1 MVLRQKKNILKG
13 SIFVDF
19 GIRKL
24 VIYTILMT
32 CKFVG
37 LGIQGNKNGTP
48 QKLMCLQY
56 AKDGVKRRY

>member
-1 MVLRQKKNILKG
+1 MTKKKTILKG
-13 SIFVDF
+13 SKFFDF

-24 VIYTILMT
+24 VIYTFLMT

-37 LGIQGNKNGTP
+37 LGIQENKNGTP

-56 AKDGVKRRY
+56 AKNGVKRRH